1 MDKVILNGMEFYAY
15 HGVYPEENRL
25 GQRFEVDAEL
35 RLSLKKAG
43 ETDDL
48 TQSVNYAEVY
58 TVCKEIMEKQTFR
71 LVETAAE
78 TIARQILEK
87 FPIVNECT
95 IKVVKPNPPIPGH
108 YNYVAV
114 EITRGREN
122 HE

>member
-1 MDKVILNGMEFYAY
+1 MDKVIVNGMEFYAY

-25 GQRFEVDAEL
+25 GQRFKVDAEL

-48 TQSVNYAEVY
+48 SQSVNYAEVY
-58 TVCKEIMEKQTFR
+58 KTCKEVMEKQTFR
-71 LVETAAE
+71 LIEAAAE
-78 TIARQILEK
+78 TIARQLLQK
-87 FPIVNECT
+87 FSNVKECT
-95 IKVVKPNPPIPGH
+95 IKVAKPDPPIPGH
-108 YNYVAV
+108 YHYVAV

>member
-1 MDKVILNGMEFYAY
+1 MEFYAY

-25 GQRFEVDAEL
+25 GQRFKVDAEL
-35 RLSLKKAG
+35 QLSLKKAG

-58 TVCKEIMEKQTFR
+58 TICKEIMEKRTFQ
-71 LVETAAE
+71 LVETVAE
-78 TIARQILEK
+78 TIAKQILEK
-87 FPIVNECT
+87 FPNVNECT